1 LKSKKRFV
9 DGRTDVLESGRTF
22 ETGFIRPTRRSRLE
36 AAMQTTVSKDG
47 QKKKKK
53 KRFIQAT
60 RSVARE
66 PISVTVLE
74 SARVELN

>member
-1 LKSKKRFV
+1 
-9 DGRTDVLESGRTF
+9 
-22 ETGFIRPTRRSRLE
+22 
-36 AAMQTTVSKDG
+36 MQTTVSKDG

-66 PISVTVLE
+66 LISVTVLE
-74 SARVELN
+74 SARAELN